1 VGTNVW
7 KKKPQ
12 TTKICKESLPPIH
25 THTLK
30 IHNRITGGS
39 IYLIEEGRKDRNS
52 AVRGKIGRERES
64 S

>member
-1 VGTNVW
+1 LAQQTSFCSPPLN
-7 KKKPQ
+7 KPAQ
-12 TTKICKESLPPIH
+12 TPIH